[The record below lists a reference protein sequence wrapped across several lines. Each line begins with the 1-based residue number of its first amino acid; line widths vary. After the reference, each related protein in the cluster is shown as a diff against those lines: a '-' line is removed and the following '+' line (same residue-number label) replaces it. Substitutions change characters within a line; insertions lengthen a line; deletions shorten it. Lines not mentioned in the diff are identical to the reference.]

1 MANNLERLGGA
12 SLSGSASPMPAQGNV
27 MRNLPAVQK
36 DPVGVLR
43 AVGLNVPAN
52 LTPKGIVDYLTQSG
66 QISDGE
72 LNQVIGMARLMGAN
86 I

>member
-1 MANNLERLGGA
+1 MRNSLEQLGGV
-12 SLSGSASPMPAQGNV
+12 SLGGSASFMPSQV
-27 MRNLPAVQK
+27 MQNLPEIQK

-43 AVGLNVPAN
+43 SVGLNIPAN